1 MVRTIW
7 VLNMSRNDVVCW
19 LVIILGFIMF
29 LYGANYYNASIGW
42 VGLLLVAGGLLAEI
56 ILKVNEVVGKREI
69 G

>member
-1 MVRTIW
+1 
-7 VLNMSRNDVVCW
+7 
-19 LVIILGFIMF
+19 MF

>member
-29 LYGANYYNASIGW
+29 LYGANYYNESIGW
-42 VGLLLVAGGLLAEI
+42 VGLLLVVGGLLAEI